1 MNPTDSP
8 PPDTADDSPDNPAR
22 TVIAAF
28 GGIRPMAAKL
38 GVPVTTVQGWKK
50 RGVIP
55 ANRRDEIAAAA
66 QTHDIAIAG
75 ELLLAAAPD
84 DEERAAGVEE
94 AAADSVGM
102 ARPETAGS
110 PVPAESPWAPTTEP
124 PAQESVRPA
133 AEAPEPAAPPSD
145 PPALA
150 VDRPSDD
157 PPPAATAT
165 VADRRTGPE
174 PETPPS
180 ERRDQLP
187 PPAPSG
193 SGRGLAWLAVILAI
207 LVGAAV
213 VTRPQWE
220 PALWGGDA
228 AEGDLA
234 ARVAALESTAGTD
247 ADLTQRLDRLE
258 TRVGEA
264 VGGQD
269 AQAGTVAALS
279 DDLAALTGRI
289 DNLPLAAGAEE
300 LTALR
305 DQLAALEEAVASGA
319 AGDAGAAIALGERV
333 AALDTALAALTDAQA
348 AQADDLAAVAGV
360 TQDLA
365 ELESGLAGLEAGLAA
380 RMDSLEAG
388 VAEVGAQAAAP
399 APEVLERLDRFA
411 AELAAADSMV
421 RDLEQALAGMA
432 AVESRLAALETL
444 GQATDTANTTLRD
457 SVEEIGRRLDRMNQD
472 VAGLDAGLQTLRDDI
487 ATARAADVADQ
498 ALLLALGQ
506 VRDAVSNGASYAPA
520 LGALAGLVP
529 SGPET
534 AGALE
539 VLERHAATGAPTTLE
554 LMRRFGPMAD
564 QVRHAA
570 AIPADGDWMDEAL
583 ASVQGLVTIRR
594 APGEVEGDDADA
606 ALARAEVR
614 LQAGDVAGAVAAL
627 ESMENPGA
635 VDAATGWLEAA
646 RSHLAV
652 ASAIQTV
659 NGAVLARVAAAG
671 SGTGQ

>member
-8 PPDTADDSPDNPAR
+8 PPDTADDNPDNAAR

-66 QTHDIAIAG
+66 QTHDIDVTT

-84 DEERAAGVEE
+84 DEER
-94 AAADSVGM
+94 
-102 ARPETAGS
+102 TAGAEETPADGAAVAES
-110 PVPAESPWAPTTEP
+110 EKAEPPAPAESPWAPT
-124 PAQESVRPA
+124 
-133 AEAPEPAAPPSD
+133 PEPAVQEVVPPAPDMAPPPSTQPE
-145 PPALA
+145 PP
-150 VDRPSDD
+150 VDQPSDG
-157 PPPAATAT
+157 PVPAPAEEA
-165 VADRRTGPE
+165 ADRRYGAE
-174 PETPPS
+174 AEDPPI
-180 ERRDQLP
+180 ERPDPLP
-187 PPAPSG
+187 PLPAPSG
-193 SGRGLAWLAVILAI
+193 SGRGLAWVAVILAV

-220 PALWGGDA
+220 PVLWGGDA

-234 ARVAALESTAGTD
+234 ARVAALESAAGIDT
-247 ADLTQRLDRLE
+247 DLTARLGQLE
-258 TRVGEA
+258 TRISDA

-269 AQAGTVAALS
+269 AQAETVGALS
-279 DDLAALTGRI
+279 ADLAALADRI
-289 DNLPLAAGAEE
+289 DNLPSAAGAEE
-300 LTALR
+300 LAALR
-305 DQLAALEEAVASGA
+305 DQLAALEEAVASGV
-319 AGDAGAAIALGERV
+319 AGDAGAAVALGERV
-333 AALDTALAALTDAQA
+333 AALDAALADMAEAQA
-348 AQADDLAAVAGV
+348 VQAGDLAAVAGL
-360 TQDLA
+360 TEDLA
-365 ELESGLAGLEAGLAA
+365 DLESGLAGVESGLAA
-380 RMDSLEAG
+380 RIESLEAD
-388 VAEVGAQAAAP
+388 VAEVGVQAAAP

-411 AELAAADSMV
+411 AELAAADTMV

-457 SVEEIGRRLDRMNQD
+457 SVEEIGQRLDRMNQD
-472 VAGLDAGLQTLRDDI
+472 VAGLDGGLQTLREDI
-487 ATARAADVADQ
+487 AAARAADVADQ

-506 VRDAVSNGASYAPA
+506 VRDAVADGAPYAPA
-520 LGALAGLVP
+520 LTALAGLVP

-539 VLERHAATGAPTTLE
+539 VLQRHAAGGVPTTLE
-554 LMRRFGPMAD
+554 LMRRFAPMAD
-564 QVRHAA
+564 QVRRAA
-570 AIPADGDWMDEAL
+570 AVPADGDWMDEAL

-594 APGEVEGDDADA
+594 APGEVAGDDADA
-606 ALARAEVR
+606 VLARAEVR
-614 LQAGDVAGAVAAL
+614 LQAGDVAGAVVAL

-635 VDAATGWLEAA
+635 VDAASAWLEAA

-652 ASAIQTV
+652 ATAIQTV